1 MTAVSTPSS
10 QVVQL
15 PSRQIGP
22 SDNELSAMIV
32 KATAD
37 LQKAM
42 DAAVLAGPIVEP
54 SFQKLGTRLAS
65 YGVTSD
71 SYVCSVHT
79 YRQLS

>member
-15 PSRQIGP
+15 PSRKRGP
-22 SDNELSAMIV
+22 SDSKLSAMIV
-32 KATAD
+32 KARAE
-37 LQKAM
+37 LQESM
-42 DAAVLAGPIVEP
+42 DAAILAGLLVEP
-54 SFQKLGTRLAS
+54 SFQKLGTRLAN

-71 SYVCSVHT
+71 SHVCSVHT

>member
-1 MTAVSTPSS
+1 MTADTTPSS

-42 DAAVLAGPIVEP
+42 DAAVLAGLIVEP

-71 SYVCSVHT
+71 SYVCSVRT

>member
-15 PSRQIGP
+15 PSRELAP
-22 SDNELSAMIV
+22 SDNAIAAGIV
-32 KATAD
+32 KATAE

-42 DAAVLAGPIVEP
+42 DAAVLAGLIVEP
-54 SFQKLGTRLAS
+54 SFEKLGTRLAS

-71 SYVCSVHT
+71 SYVCNVHT